1 MITAKE
7 AHKMAEKYISPDE
20 ILKTIEKHIKTIA
33 NYGGYELVYNC
44 NTDNKETVAAVV
56 AELRK
61 KDFNVTSVPNVSTI
75 VIHW

>member
-7 AHKMAEKYISPDE
+7 ARKMAEEYTSPDE
-20 ILKTIEKHIKTIA
+20 ILKIIEKHIKA
-33 NYGGYELVYNC
+33 VAKHGDYELVHDC
-44 NTDNKETVAAVV
+44 NTNNKETVAAVV

-61 KDFNVTSVPNVSTI
+61 KDFNVISVPNVSTI

>member
-7 AHKMAEKYISPDE
+7 VHKMAEEYTSPDE
-20 ILKTIEKHIKTIA
+20 ILKTIEKHIKAIA
-33 NYGGYELVYNC
+33 KHGGYELVYDC
-44 NTDNKETVAAVV
+44 NIDNKDTVAAVV

-61 KDFNVTSVPNVSTI
+61 KDFNVISVPDVSTI